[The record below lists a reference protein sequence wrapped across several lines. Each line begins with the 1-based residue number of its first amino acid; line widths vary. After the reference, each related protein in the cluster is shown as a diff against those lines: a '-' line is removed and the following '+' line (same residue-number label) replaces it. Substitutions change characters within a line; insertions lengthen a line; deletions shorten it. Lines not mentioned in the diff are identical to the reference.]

1 MCTQVSQCVCTHVK
15 SCVCVHTSIGLFVGR
30 LCKHLSLWRRLFLRT
45 KKTWRRLSSHSCKA
59 WSFFSSLG
67 VIFMTSNSLYWY
79 RHLFLGITLQ
89 FIQRDIYYYT
99 LGTTSA
105 SSPFKCTSRN
115 YLYTV
120 FRTVFRTIHC
130 SGCTV
135 PGTINHKQVYGL
147 VSHHIEKHHIW
158 FLCTMDIENQIVNE
172 TMTVR
177 SGVFGWNSVP
187 PELNSPVRTIM
198 LWFTIWFSASMMKRN
213 QMQRKTLETLD
224 FKWAAFLR
232 GV

>member
-1 MCTQVSQCVCTHVK
+1 
-15 SCVCVHTSIGLFVGR
+15 
-30 LCKHLSLWRRLFLRT
+30 
-45 KKTWRRLSSHSCKA
+45 
-59 WSFFSSLG
+59 
-67 VIFMTSNSLYWY
+67 MTSNSLYWY

-198 LWFTIWFSASMMKRN
+198 LWLTTWFSVFMMKRN
-213 QMQRKTLETLD
+213 QIQRKTLETRTFSSGPRFSEVFNCLSLWRTIQIDSQRHLFLHLQD
-224 FKWAAFLR
+224 FKILSASSVLKEVYFYNSQISLCD
-232 GV
+232 VYI